1 MGICTQKE
9 QTKPTKYAFLKRPAS
24 MIYRKPSD
32 DYNLYLDREIDVVG
46 IEWIS
51 LGILLLVQPEIT
63 ES

>member
-1 MGICTQKE
+1 
-9 QTKPTKYAFLKRPAS
+9 
-24 MIYRKPSD
+24 MINRKPSD